1 MAKLKQKEDK
11 GKETAS
17 KTNQEVGEPSRKED
31 KGKELASQVEEEEV
45 PKSDDTDTE
54 EDEEVEAARVAAR
67 VAARWNN
74 GLGEPPIIF
83 SQPHNWGTLFWVG
96 WIPGFGEGLQR
107 APHRR
112 CCRRSDQRWKLRV
125 VRVLDLGGRDSLWPK
140 LNVSH
145 LIDLF
150 TFY

>member
-31 KGKELASQVEEEEV
+31 KGKELASQIEEEEV

-54 EDEEVEAARVAAR
+54 EDEEDEAARVAAR

-74 GLGEPPIIF
+74 GLGEPTILF
-83 SQPHNWGTLFWVG
+83 SQPDIWE
-96 WIPGFGEGLQR
+96 PCSGLDG
-107 APHRR
+107 
-112 CCRRSDQRWKLRV
+112 S
-125 VRVLDLGGRDSLWPK
+125 LDLGKGCNGPRIAGAAADPIK
-140 LNVSH
+140 GGN
-145 LIDLF
+145 
-150 TFY
+150 